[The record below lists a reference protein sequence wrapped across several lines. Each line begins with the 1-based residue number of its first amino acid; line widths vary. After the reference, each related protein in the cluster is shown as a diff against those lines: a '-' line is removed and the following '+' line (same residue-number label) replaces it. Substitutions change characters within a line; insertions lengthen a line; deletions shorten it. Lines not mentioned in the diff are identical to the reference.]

1 MENERNLYHDLD
13 SILYSR
19 EEIAAAVRALGERI
33 TADYQRQDDIL
44 KWRGFA
50 AYQGLEPLNHC
61 RRLNDGINPPVRIC
75 PMAAFSSNH
84 QLYFIRR
91 GI

>member
-33 TADYQRQDDIL
+33 KIGRAS
-44 KWRGFA
+44 
-50 AYQGLEPLNHC
+50 C
-61 RRLNDGINPPVRIC
+61 RERV
-75 PMAAFSSNH
+75 
-84 QLYFIRR
+84 
-91 GI
+91 

>member
-33 TADYQRQDDIL
+33 TADY
-44 KWRGFA
+44 RGKT
-50 AYQGLEPLNHC
+50 PC
-61 RRLNDGINPPVRIC
+61 
-75 PMAAFSSNH
+75 SSASSRARACS
-84 QLYFIRR
+84 FRT
-91 GI
+91 

>member
-33 TADYQRQDDIL
+33 TADYRGKNPVFICIL
-44 KWRGFA
+44 KGASVFFSDLIRQVVQNTRSA
-50 AYQGLEPLNHC
+50 VTPDGLHPQ
-61 RRLNDGINPPVRIC
+61 V
-75 PMAAFSSNH
+75 
-84 QLYFIRR
+84 
-91 GI
+91 